1 MTSSEGAIDGRS
13 GFLEFLDRVG
23 VGGIANHPQRELFL
37 LNQAD
42 ISFSELSVDSL
53 SLMEIGIGLEK
64 YYGASLSPHELARFT
79 SVGSLGG
86 LVSGHGSGD
95 DA

>member
-1 MTSSEGAIDGRS
+1 LVSSEGAIDGRS

-23 VGGIANHPQRELFL
+23 VGGIASHPQRELFL

-53 SLMEIGIGLEK
+53 SLMEIGIGLEED
-64 YYGASLSPHELARFT
+64 YGASLSPHELARFT
-79 SVGSLGG
+79 SVGSLWGFVAG
-86 LVSGHGSGD
+86 YASGD